1 MANVKLKC
9 VCFCFTDDAVQWLN
23 EFLKKRYTDMGLGR
37 CDEGSDP
44 WPPFRINYF
53 TTPVFIHKSQFE
65 MQTRMETESATSA
78 RVFGEIEDIPEITKS
93 PRLKSIEEIFKSTDS
108 YHPNKILI
116 EGHPGIGKTTLTKEV
131 CVRWAKG
138 ELLCSDK
145 FVFLLFLRDPF
156 VRRITNAQQLIE
168 YFTSNCKVN
177 LICYYLEEKCGADVT
192 FVIDGFDELNIEL
205 RYNSFFTRLIQGK
218 LLNKARVVVTSR
230 PLASSGL
237 HRVVDRRVEILGF
250 ERSDRERII
259 NEALKNNPEK
269 LKSLHRH
276 FQRHPDIDAVC
287 YIPLLLNIMIFLCEL
302 GYLPPTIT
310 EMYTNFILHTIC
322 RHLKRKRQMGDEE
335 WVTKMEEFPEPVCSV
350 LNMLQKVA
358 FDGVMNDR
366 IVFEEKD
373 LPDHEMCKND
383 PTCFG
388 LLQSTKCYS
397 PTVIGAPVLTF
408 NFYHFQLQEYFAAK
422 HIMSLPDSEAYDL
435 IRKHFFV
442 KNNEWDSD
450 DTCSS
455 DEDGSDDEDGSGN
468 EDGSRNEDVNSSD
481 NTQSES
487 DYSSSSGGDEHPDD
501 LTIRLSYVWIFLFGL
516 TKGNFTPLQGYLSTY
531 SDSDDEE
538 EENERYFK
546 VSICVYNNLSCL

>member
-1 MANVKLKC
+1 MKLKC
-9 VCFCFTDDAVQWLN
+9 VCFRFIDDAVQWFN
-23 EFLKKRYTDMGLGR
+23 EFLKKRYIDMGRGR

-44 WPPFRINYF
+44 WPPFRINCF
-53 TTPVFIHKSQFE
+53 TTPVFIHKSL

-78 RVFGEIEDIPEITKS
+78 RVFGDIEDIPEVTKS
-93 PRLKSIEEIFKSTDS
+93 PRLKSIEEIFELTDS

-156 VRRITNAQQLIE
+156 VLKITNEQQLIK
-168 YFTSNCKVN
+168 YFTSNSKVN
-177 LICYYLEEKCGADVT
+177 LIQYYLEEKRGADVT
-192 FVIDGFDELNIEL
+192 FIIDGFDELNVEL
-205 RYNSFFTRLIQGK
+205 RCNSFFTRLIQGK
-218 LLNKARVVVTSR
+218 LLDKAKVVVTSR

-237 HRVVDRRVEILGF
+237 HRAVDRRVEILGF

-276 FQRHPDIDAVC
+276 FQHHPDVDAVC
-287 YIPLLLNIMIFLCEL
+287 YIPLVLNIMIFMCEL

-322 RHLKRKRQMGDEE
+322 RHLKRKGQMGDDD
-335 WVTKMEEFPEPVCSV
+335 WVTKMEEFPEPVCGV

-358 FDGVMNDR
+358 FDGIINDR

-397 PTVIGAPVLTF
+397 PTVVGAPVLTF
-408 NFYHFQLQEYFAAK
+408 NFYHLQLQEYFAAK
-422 HIMSLPDSEAYDL
+422 HIIMSLPEDEAYDL
-435 IRKHFFV
+435 VRKHFFV
-442 KNNEWDSD
+442 KDNEWDSD
-450 DTCSS
+450 DTFSS
-455 DEDGSDDEDGSGN
+455 DKGGSDDEGSSG
-468 EDGSRNEDVNSSD
+468 NEDVNSSD
-481 NTQSES
+481 DTQS
-487 DYSSSSGGDEHPDD
+487 DYSSSDEHHPDD
-501 LTIRLSYVWIFLFGL
+501 LTIRLSYVWIFMFGL
-516 TKGNFTPLQGYLSTY
+516 TKGDFVPLQHYLSTY

-546 VSICVYNNLSCL
+546 VSLCV